1 MNICLKFGDTNFIG
15 LVNAQEYKS
24 FVNEDWELLELM
36 QHFNNEMLNENIL
49 VYQMTN
55 EGIEHSWNINVVIG
69 SETTG
74 EDEECFRKAEGY
86 IKVTNNKLYIVD
98 YDCLTMSA
106 QFEDEKVPD
115 DNCEKNQININNGSY
130 KVTFYQYYNADDN
143 KFIGRS
149 DIDIRVI
156 LTEVSKTKRQADK
169 VFWCTFC

>member
-55 EGIEHSWNINVVIG
+55 EGIEYSWNINVVIG

-130 KVTFYQYYNADDN
+130 KVTFYQYYNTDDN
-143 KFIGRS
+143 KFTGRS
-149 DIDIRVI
+149 DIDIRII
-156 LTEVSKTKRQADK
+156 LTEASKTKRQADK